1 MEPEMNDVFAA
12 ALELQTVC
20 QKQGW
25 RFCFIGGI
33 AVQRWSEPRF
43 TDDADLTLMTG
54 FGSESAFI
62 EALLQI
68 FVPRRSDAAQFAVRN
83 RVLLLK
89 NAKGVGLDIAL
100 GAYPFEAHTVERSSP
115 FIFPTGQSLITCS
128 AEDLLVHKC
137 FANRE
142 KDWLD
147 VDGILARQWNKL
159 DLKLVRTEL
168 KPLVKLK
175 EEPEIIARL
184 EQKIT
189 RHNQPFTRIKPS
201 KPRKKRR

>member
-1 MEPEMNDVFAA
+1 MNNVFAA

-20 QKQGW
+20 QEHGW

-33 AVQRWSEPRF
+33 AVLRWSEPRL
-43 TDDADLTLMTG
+43 TDDADLTLLTG
-54 FGSESAFI
+54 FGSEQAFI
-62 EALLQI
+62 GPLLQK
-68 FVPRRSDAAQFAVRN
+68 FAPRRPDAAEFAIHN
-83 RVLLLK
+83 RVLLIK
-89 NAKGVGLDIAL
+89 NAKNVGLDVAL
-100 GAYPFEAHTVERSSP
+100 GAFEFETHTMERSSP
-115 FIFPTGQSLITCS
+115 FVFPTGHSLITCS

-159 DLKLVRTEL
+159 DLKLVRAEL
-168 KPLVKLK
+168 KPLAELK
-175 EEPEIIARL
+175 EEPEIVARL
-184 EQKIT
+184 EQKIA

-201 KPRKKRR
+201 QPRKKRR

>member
-1 MEPEMNDVFAA
+1 MNDVIAA

-20 QKQGW
+20 REHGW

-43 TDDADLTLMTG
+43 TDDADLTLLSG
-54 FGSESAFI
+54 FGSEQAFI
-62 EALLQI
+62 GPLLQR
-68 FVPRRSDAAQFAVRN
+68 FAPRRLDAAEFALRS

-89 NAKGVGLDIAL
+89 NAQGVGLDVAL
-100 GAYPFEAHTVERSSP
+100 GAFPFETRTIERSSP
-115 FIFPTGQSLITCS
+115 FVFPTGQSLITCS

-159 DLKLVRTEL
+159 NLKLARTEL
-168 KPLVKLK
+168 KPPAELK
-175 EEPEIIARL
+175 EEPEILARW
-184 EQKIT
+184 
-189 RHNQPFTRIKPS
+189 N
-201 KPRKKRR
+201 KRWPATTSRSPGSHPPGRGENDGE

>member
-1 MEPEMNDVFAA
+1 
-12 ALELQTVC
+12 
-20 QKQGW
+20 
-25 RFCFIGGI
+25 
-33 AVQRWSEPRF
+33 VQRWSEPRF
-43 TDDADLTLMTG
+43 TNDADLTLLTG
-54 FGSESAFI
+54 FGSENAFI
-62 EALLQI
+62 RPLLEV
-68 FVPRRSDAAQFAVRN
+68 FVPRRPDAAEFALRS

-89 NAKGVGLDIAL
+89 NSEGVGLDVAL
-100 GAYPFEAHTVERSSP
+100 GASPFETHTIERSSP
-115 FIFPTGQSLITCS
+115 FVFPTGQSLITCS

-137 FANRE
+137 FANRD

-159 DLKLVRTEL
+159 NLKLVRTEL
-168 KPLVKLK
+168 KPLAELK

-189 RHNQPFTRIKPS
+189 RHNQPFTRIKPT